1 MLMGATAGGEVT
13 SLMSTRCPYLRSLR
27 LCLTVVD
34 GDDVSIRSGSLHSL
48 SLRLLG
54 TRRLEVVAPILD
66 NLYLCNT
73 IDDEVCVSA
82 PKLAEL
88 AWRGAA
94 YYPYHLH
101 RFDGVGRCLRLLD
114 IDIGAGSVV
123 ASLLRKFDEAHG
135 LKLAISMP
143 REITAYE
150 SFLNETNKM
159 PKCKILTVSLSWNQH
174 GSAPVVLHILRSCSS
189 VKRVSIQLYDYSGCS
204 SVISNL
210 FLPF

>member
-73 IDDEVCVSA
+73 IDDES
-82 PKLAEL
+82 
-88 AWRGAA
+88 
-94 YYPYHLH
+94 
-101 RFDGVGRCLRLLD
+101 
-114 IDIGAGSVV
+114 
-123 ASLLRKFDEAHG
+123 
-135 LKLAISMP
+135 
-143 REITAYE
+143 
-150 SFLNETNKM
+150 
-159 PKCKILTVSLSWNQH
+159 
-174 GSAPVVLHILRSCSS
+174 
-189 VKRVSIQLYDYSGCS
+189 
-204 SVISNL
+204 
-210 FLPF
+210 